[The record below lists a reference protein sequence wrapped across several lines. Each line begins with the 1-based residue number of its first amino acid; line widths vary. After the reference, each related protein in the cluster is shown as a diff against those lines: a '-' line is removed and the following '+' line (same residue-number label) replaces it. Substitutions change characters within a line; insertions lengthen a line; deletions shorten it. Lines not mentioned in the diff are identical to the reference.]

1 MQNAVIGWTKSV
13 NVGGEVMIEV
23 DMRSEK
29 KEERRIRFIVD
40 GQVERMSIVGIPSS
54 IRFGV

>member
-1 MQNAVIGWTKSV
+1 MQNAIIGWTKSV
-13 NVGGEVMIEV
+13 KVGGEGMIEV

-40 GQVERMSIVGIPSS
+40 GQVERMSIIGIPSS

>member
-1 MQNAVIGWTKSV
+1 MQCAVIGWTKDV

-40 GQVERMSIVGIPSS
+40 DQVERMSIVGIPSS
-54 IRFGV
+54 IRFGL